1 MSEKKGIRGLFKN
14 LINHSAEEDAA
25 SVSSEEAAQ
34 ADPLPA
40 EGTSEVGGETEPVAP
55 AGQFAMKGALLQLW
69 RVWANRAAPPTLN
82 LAGDLAAEELV
93 LDNAQL
99 DREALRLS
107 VQLENDAKRRV
118 KKIEDARLRM
128 VLAQQQAEAR
138 RNESGAEGDNPEEAE
153 PTLDMDAECK
163 LYVSRDKMLA
173 WFFLFPPLGEGKLP
187 VEEMGKLL
195 RDGGIITG
203 VRTEVMLRIAQDRPY
218 FRFIPIAIGT
228 PPVEGEDGSVIERY
242 ARTREKEVMV
252 DEKGLADY
260 KYQNYVYQVMK
271 GDVLC
276 DIILPVP
283 GQSGLRVDGSVVQ
296 PKPVRAAKVP
306 MGVNTAVTEDGL
318 QLVATMDGHL
328 EFTGQSFHV
337 RPVLVVKGDV
347 DYEVGNIQFT
357 GDVHIQGDVRENF
370 IVSATGS
377 VTVDGLVEAATI
389 EAGGDLTITRG
400 VVGDNRAFLKS
411 NGCVRVKY
419 LENCVVYAGKT
430 VYADCI
436 MNSQIFSDV
445 SIEVL
450 SGRGSVIGGALTAA
464 EKIKAKMIGAQ
475 SGRRT
480 ELTLGVLPF
489 VQNELS
495 TIEGDLEANEK
506 EKQELDKQLNY
517 LERAQGLEGASA
529 KLAKIRMRRTVL
541 DMKEQNLIKRR
552 EKLEP
557 MVPDISRCRLECDE
571 VYPITNLTVLEAV
584 WTAKEIR
591 RHCRIAYD
599 SQQRCLTERV

>member
-1 MSEKKGIRGLFKN
+1 MSEKKGIRDLFKN
-14 LINHSAEEDAA
+14 LMNHSEEEDVPDR
-25 SVSSEEAAQ
+25 SPEELDQ
-34 ADPLPA
+34 ADLASASASSQTDREA
-40 EGTSEVGGETEPVAP
+40 EPETPDGRFP
-55 AGQFAMKGALLQLW
+55 MRGALLRLW
-69 RVWANRAAPPTLN
+69 QIWEDRGSQPELD
-82 LAGDLAAEELV
+82 LIGDLEPEQVV
-93 LDNAQL
+93 LDKAQL
-99 DREALRLS
+99 EREVLRLS
-107 VQLENDAKRRV
+107 VQLENDAKRRI

-138 RNESGAEGDNPEEAE
+138 RAESGEEGEKPEEADLI
-153 PTLDMDAECK
+153 PNMDAECK

-173 WFFLFPPLGEGKLP
+173 WFFLFPPLGEGSLP
-187 VEEMGKLL
+187 VENIGRLL
-195 RDGGIITG
+195 RENGVITG
-203 VRTEVMLRIAQDRPY
+203 VRTEVMLRIAQDKPY
-218 FRFIPIAIGT
+218 FRFVPIAVGT
-228 PPVEGEDGSVIERY
+228 PPVQGKDGSVIERY
-242 ARTREKEVMV
+242 ARKREKEVMI

-260 KYQNYVYQVMK
+260 KYQNYVYQVLK

-276 DIILPVP
+276 DIILPVQ

-296 PKPVRAAKVP
+296 PKPVKAAKVP
-306 MGVNTAVTEDGL
+306 MGVNTVVTEDGL

-370 IVSATGS
+370 TVSATGS

-495 TIEGDLEANEK
+495 SIEGDLEANEK
-506 EKQELDKQLNY
+506 EKEELDKQLNY

-541 DMKEQNLIKRR
+541 NMKEQNLMKRR